1 VGRRSLVRSGLIA
14 AALLIAAA
22 GLQATWPRVL
32 SPAGVRPDLLT
43 LISLAVG
50 LYSGP
55 WAGIIVGFAAGL
67 IGGSVGSSALG
78 AQVAVRASAG
88 YLGGLVGERLHVDRV
103 VVPALAAGLFSAA
116 AWGLHAAL
124 AGGALAPAGAIG
136 LQAAYNGALGPLVC
150 AIARPV
156 RLDRLP

>member
-1 VGRRSLVRSGLIA
+1 LVRSGLIVV
-14 AALLIAAA
+14 ALLIAAA

-43 LISLAVG
+43 VISLAVG
-50 LYSGP
+50 LQCGP

-67 IGGSVGSSALG
+67 IGGSVGASALG
-78 AQVAVRASAG
+78 AQVAARAVAG

-103 VVPALAAGLFSAA
+103 LVPAVAAGVFTLAAWA
-116 AWGLHAAL
+116 LHAAL
-124 AGGALAPAGAIG
+124 AGAGLAPGGAIG
-136 LQAAYNGALGPLVC
+136 LQAAYNGVLGPLLC